1 MSWLERFKHLREDWQ
16 RIMSVAEK
24 PDRETMIKLLE
35 ITFLFLG
42 LIGLIAYLVQLTF
55 AFLLKL

>member
-1 MSWLERFKHLREDWQ
+1 MGWLERFKHLREDWQ

>member
-1 MSWLERFKHLREDWQ
+1 MNWLERFKHLREDWE

-24 PDRETMIKLLE
+24 PDSHDLVKLLE

-42 LIGLIAYLVQLTF
+42 VVGLIAFIVQFTF
-55 AFLLKL
+55 VVLLRI